1 MRHSLDLSRVYTDTP
16 AAFANACVRSVRR
29 STTRRVKCRHG
40 LRFLYLLS
48 TLLLVACAGTAIS
61 PQKPEVSVVGVKPV
75 SLSSNEQRFL
85 FTLNIENPNAFALPV
100 EGVDLAATFAGE
112 NVAVGRSTTEVS
124 VPANG
129 NAQLGIEITTQLK
142 DMFSNFLKSL
152 GNGNL
157 NLDYEIAGDVKIK
170 NLAKS
175 FPFTSS
181 GNLLEQTN

>member
-1 MRHSLDLSRVYTDTP
+1 MHHNLDLSRAFSLTP
-16 AAFANACVRSVRR
+16 AALTNTWLRSGRN
-29 STTRRVKCRHG
+29 SMTGSVKHRFG
-40 LRFLYLLS
+40 LRFAYLLI
-48 TLLLVACAGTAIS
+48 TLLVCACAGTPLS
-61 PQKPEVSVVGVKPV
+61 PQKPEISVLSVKPM

-112 NVAVGRSTTEVS
+112 KVAVGRSTAEVS

-152 GNGNL
+152 GKGSL
-157 NLDYEIAGDVKIK
+157 NLDYEIAGDVKVK

-175 FPFTSS
+175 FPFASS
-181 GNLLEQTN
+181 GNLLDGSQ